1 MFCNHCGKPLAEN
14 AAFCPH
20 CGTAVFRPRQA
31 AAFPQQAEFPTRQDA
46 VSPQQA
52 ESPDQQKDSPPETTK
67 HRILRTLR
75 GIVCILIS
83 LFGIFCYATA
93 CLSSGSLMLSASD
106 LIFLFQVGVMLLLGI
121 IWVSP

>member
-75 GIVCILIS
+75 GDRMHPDKSVWN
-83 LFGIFCYATA
+83 
-93 CLSSGSLMLSASD
+93 
-106 LIFLFQVGVMLLLGI
+106 LLLCYRLS
-121 IWVSP
+121 VLRFPDAVRL